1 MEVDVFLAAP
11 NSGQIHPSL
20 IRSVGGA
27 SLPRSVEGG
36 RGLRVLPYAE
46 TLSALAW
53 NFNRAWVAA
62 LNLSPRPKY
71 FAMIHSDVI
80 APPGWLDTMF
90 GLLQSENLDV
100 ISAVIPLRNTSGET
114 STALLVDSGSVAP
127 GEEYRRLTMREAFG
141 PESLGS
147 SLFYARDLVRM
158 FDPFEPE
165 APRLLLNTGLWLC
178 RLGDWAEK
186 VAFHQQDRIRRNGP
200 VFHAD
205 FWPEDW
211 DFSEQLAAL
220 NLRTAATIAVRVA
233 HGDERCGY
241 GRLWGAEHGEWHAK
255 PAGFSVGPYGVRP

>member
-1 MEVDVFLAAP
+1 MSVDVFLAAP

-62 LNLSPRPKY
+62 LNMSPRPRF

-80 APPGWLDTMF
+80 APPGWIDTLF
-90 GLLQSENLDV
+90 GLLQEQSLDV

-114 STALLVDSGSVAP
+114 STGLLVDSGPVAP
-127 GEEYRRLTMREAFG
+127 GLDALEYRRLTMREAFG
-141 PESLGS
+141 HDEAHESTI
-147 SLFYARDLVRM
+147 FRARDLVEI
-158 FDPFEPE
+158 FDPVVPA
-165 APRLLLNTGLWLC
+165 APVLLLNTGLWLC
-178 RLGDWAEK
+178 RFDAWAEK
-186 VAFHQQDRIRRNGP
+186 VAFRQQDKISRASDGT
-200 VFHAD
+200 FTAD

-211 DFSEQLAAL
+211 DFSEQIAAL
-220 NLRTAATIAVRVA
+220 DLRTAATIAVPVA
-233 HGDERCGY
+233 HGDDRCGY
-241 GRLWGAEHGEWHAK
+241 GRLWGAEHGAWHRK
-255 PAGFSVGPYGVRP
+255 PGGF